1 MPQIPVYQTRVR
13 EQALEGG
20 LQRAPD
26 VSSGLQS
33 VAKGLGDVS
42 AAAAQIVERDD
53 RAAADAADAEITGAW
68 LQWDAENRG
77 KYRGQNADGYQAE
90 AQGWWRKAAETYG
103 TKLSPRARELASS
116 TLLRKQTSALADVTR
131 HVGAEKERFADES
144 ALAAISRTAQ
154 LGVTTGEVGSAA
166 QQIREQVATLGAR
179 KGWDTAMVQVEQ
191 QKHLGQM
198 HLAHIAKLIE
208 DPNGGG
214 AAAAQAYYQSVKGE
228 VPGANQPRVESMLK
242 NSEDEQFA
250 SQFSAER
257 AGKPLEQTLQDA
269 SKITDTQRREK
280 VITRVKQDHAL
291 VREAQREREEKA
303 ADTAWQLFA
312 QGKKIPEAV
321 LSGMDGKGRVQLQ
334 EAQRAR
340 AERALAG
347 KPVKTDWNTYIDLR
361 ERLAA
366 GEKIALQAYTEK
378 IGPAQMEQLLDI
390 QIARRTTG
398 AKQDSMLT
406 DHQRIEAAITG
417 LGLDVK
423 RNTEHAAQAGMLTA
437 EIDRRVR
444 AASAAKG
451 DKQLTPD
458 EKQAIIDGVV
468 MDKVYVDTWGRDEQ
482 RLVVA
487 LTPDEQKSA
496 YVRVGDR
503 NVLVSSVPKEHRMTI
518 IRVLKRKGVPITEQ
532 AIVERYLEDQQETAA
547 AQQKRASTTPDQHP
561 RVNQIPR

>member
-33 VAKGLGDVS
+33 VAKGFGHLA

-68 LQWDAENRG
+68 LQWDAENRA

-103 TKLSPRARELASS
+103 TKLSPRARELVSG

-131 HVGAEKERFADES
+131 HVGAEKERFAVDS
-144 ALAAISRTAQ
+144 FDAAMKNTMA
-154 LGVTTGEVGSAA
+154 LGVTTGNMVGASD
-166 QQIREQVATLGAR
+166 QVRKAVAEFGAR
-179 KGWDTAMVQVEQ
+179 RGWDTNMVLAEQ
-191 QKHLGQM
+191 KKYLAQG

-208 DPNGGG
+208 DPNGG

-228 VPGANQPRVESMLK
+228 VPEANQPRVESMLK

-340 AERALAG
+340 AERMLAG
-347 KPVKTDWNTYIDLR
+347 KPVKTDAKT
-361 ERLAA
+361 LAA
-366 GEKIALQAYTEK
+366 VYDMARENPEDFKKMRLSTLVERIAVNDLERVQSLQRDMNKPDREKDVATTTQLMGVYTAGWKPERRAPFEAAVYDELNSFEKSKGKPASYEEKKKIMGRMIVDGEVLSGSWFKNDPNKRYYEATPEERKRFAPTISSEDRALITSALKAEGIAAPTEK
-378 IGPAQMEQLLDI
+378 
-390 QIARRTTG
+390 QI
-398 AKQDSMLT
+398 
-406 DHQRIEAAITG
+406 
-417 LGLDVK
+417 V
-423 RNTEHAAQAGMLTA
+423 
-437 EIDRRVR
+437 DRFKL
-444 AASAAKG
+444 AKG
-451 DKQLTPD
+451 MQ
-458 EKQAIIDGVV
+458 
-468 MDKVYVDTWGRDEQ
+468 
-482 RLVVA
+482 
-487 LTPDEQKSA
+487 
-496 YVRVGDR
+496 
-503 NVLVSSVPKEHRMTI
+503 
-518 IRVLKRKGVPITEQ
+518 
-532 AIVERYLEDQQETAA
+532 
-547 AQQKRASTTPDQHP
+547 
-561 RVNQIPR
+561 